1 MQFRI
6 DHIYHFTE
14 VFHIGFKINIIGID
28 DEQAAF
34 FVARNPVFVAFVE
47 MFEIIQAHVALI
59 IAAPRLD
66 VRHQRGNA
74 GAEIDEQVGRLYLRG
89 HGVEQVEIIVEIAG
103 RHQAHVVEV
112 GRKNVGILVDGAV
125 LNDSA
130 IALKDFQNLP
140 IPAVEEENLKIERP
154 AVHVVVKITQVG
166 IVVGAFVV
174 YLPTELLAQLGAQR
188 GFARADI
195 AGDGDVFYFGMSGC
209 VC

>member
-6 DHIYHFTE
+6 DHIHHFAE
-14 VFHIGFKINIIGID
+14 VFHIRFKINIIGID

-47 MFEIIQAHVALI
+47 MFEIIEAHVAFI
-59 IAAPRLD
+59 ISAPRLD

-74 GAEIDEQVGRLYLRG
+74 GAEIDEQVGRLYLRR

-166 IVVGAFVV
+166 IIVGAFVV
-174 YLPTELLAQLGAQR
+174 YLPTELFAQLGAKR